1 MRVAEFATAT
11 HAGRVR
17 RKNEDAYFAEPPLF
31 AVADGMGGALAGEL
45 ASRISVQTLGR
56 ARAGGQRRG
65 APGRDRSASPT
76 AAWPSARPP
85 IRARRA
91 WDRPSRRRSSGRGV
105 VTFAHVGDS
114 RAYLWRGGVLT
125 RLSDDHSLVA
135 EWVRA
140 GALAPEE
147 AAQHPQRSVITRAL
161 GADWQIDIDVWT
173 TPARTGDVILLC
185 TDGLSGFVDDAA
197 VARTLEEHETP
208 GRRGARPRSTRPTP
222 RAARTTSPPSRSASR
237 PRRGMPSAGEET
249 GEVATSAR
257 PARSRRSS
265 PSRSTPRRPASRRRR
280 RRPNRMP
287 SRCRARRPS
296 RSRCRRRRGRARAAP
311 SAPAGAPRAGAA
323 ARARRDPDHR
333 AGARHGLR
341 QRLARAPPRPRAP
354 ARRVRRGRRAD
365 AVRAV
370 GGADRA
376 ALVALRRRRSGDRQG
391 GRLPGR
397 AVRPRRRRQAVQR
410 SCIAAAFRPPRCPAT
425 RRRHLFDHSLRSSES
440 ARSLVAQLEQ
450 TEP

>member
-1 MRVAEFATAT
+1 MRVVEYATAT

-17 RKNEDAYFAEPPLF
+17 RKNEDAYYADPPLF

-56 ARAGGQRRG
+56 DRRGGQRRG
-65 APGRDRSASPT
+65 APRRDRSGSPT
-76 AAWPSARPP
+76 RASPSARPP
-85 IRARRA
+85 IRARPA
-91 WDRPSRRRSSGRGV
+91 WARRSRPRSSGPSV

-161 GADWQIDIDVWT
+161 GADWQVDVDVWT

-197 VARTLEEHETP
+197 VAEVLAGTTTSTP
-208 GRRGARPRSTRPTP
+208 SCAPSSTRPTP
-222 RAARTTSPPSRSASR
+222 RAARTTSPRSRPPGGRGGRGGGAARRADGRDRRREPDRLVRRRRSQEPPTRRR
-237 PRRGMPSAGEET
+237 PRRPRC
-249 GEVATSAR
+249 AR
-257 PARSRRSS
+257 RSR
-265 PSRSTPRRPASRRRR
+265 AAA
-280 RRPNRMP
+280 
-287 SRCRARRPS
+287 RAR
-296 RSRCRRRRGRARAAP
+296 GAGADRAAHL
-311 SAPAGAPRAGAA
+311 APRAGAA
-323 ARARRDPDHR
+323 AGPRRDAHHRAARRDR
-333 AGARHGLR
+333 LR
-341 QRLARAPPRPRAP
+341 QRHARAPTRPGAAHRRA
-354 ARRVRRGRRAD
+354 RLGRRAH

-370 GGADRA
+370 GRADRA
-376 ALVALRRRRSGDRQG
+376 ALVALRRRGPGTGKVAVYQGLPYDLGAGVKLFSLVHRSRIPAAT
-391 GRLPGR
+391 LP
-397 AVRPRRRRQAVQR
+397 
-410 SCIAAAFRPPRCPAT
+410 AA

-440 ARSLVAQLEQ
+440 ARALVAKLEQ